1 VTVFFNMAGRG
12 ILMLPLAAVFVV
24 LCVTIIG
31 IPLALPLGAA
41 IGAFVSKPLRQ
52 HPYFNIKG
60 DAK

>member
-1 VTVFFNMAGRG
+1 
-12 ILMLPLAAVFVV
+12 MLLPTAVFVV
-24 LCVTIIG
+24 LCASIIG